1 MESQTLDKERAQ
13 YEKRNP
19 AQLRTY
25 YIFLCVI
32 PAILES
38 MMSHCAA
45 ARVCATREKK
55 KKKEQKQKK
64 NATQPSAQQRRRRSN
79 SSNSGSSEKNDEEQQ
94 QQRMPIL
101 LPLLQRSLRRRVN
114 NAISSKMR
122 KRRAAAAA
130 AATTTTTWSG
140 RLWPVL
146 VCIVALEM
154 TATGRAA
161 LGQTKCI
168 AAPCTC
174 DEFGRLLSWT
184 SIRYNNALLEITQRP
199 CVKYILRVYRELQLA
214 PRRGRDG
221 GQFLR
226 IEVELYLTSE
236 GEHPLARHTSRI
248 NVTNCPNVMLANN
261 SLAHMD
267 GLVSIDLI
275 NVANLTLLSHSFK
288 LSPKATHV
296 LVTVRNSSL
305 AELPSNV
312 FHGNIETIDL
322 ENVNVD
328 DVMSFSFAN
337 LYETQRI
344 SLTNCHLA
352 RIEQQAF
359 KKFDV
364 KYLHV
369 VGGTFGSEQVLSRT
383 MHDVEVYEKFMLSG
397 VRMGQVHSSAFIVR
411 KPLTFMLVNS
421 HVDSLESEAFDV
433 TIRRTVHIK
442 NNTLGSVAFGA
453 FLSIRADPENK
464 PSGGAG
470 SNLHKLTFSNN
481 SLGDFEEGSLIFD
494 RTSFHTE
501 LSNVL
506 VNQSCDCERLA
517 TWKSQILNYTN
528 AHARRIT
535 FLDSTNIVAPPFAL
549 ESGGSEDPETFLCVE
564 DLESGQRASF
574 VDYEQR
580 KCALSGSMLLLISAV
595 SGLLLL
601 LLMAGCVAVYC
612 CKRRAGREEG
622 REKQRWIS
630 VPTTA
635 PDVVG
640 KDGSQGGAGGA
651 SNGHHRHPKEAQS
664 SQQSGG
670 GGGPVDSRITM
681 VVPDGRLYRETE
693 FHVIVEKAEPL
704 TTEFTLG
711 HAGSRHRT
719 ATAAAAATH
728 QHHTGTRQRNSV
740 DRQLRQQ
747 RQRQHQQGGST
758 LLFQQQQQMQIQQLQ
773 HQMSVEDAN
782 VDAAKIY
789 RL

>member
-1 MESQTLDKERAQ
+1 
-13 YEKRNP
+13 
-19 AQLRTY
+19 
-25 YIFLCVI
+25 
-32 PAILES
+32 
-38 MMSHCAA
+38 
-45 ARVCATREKK
+45 
-55 KKKEQKQKK
+55 
-64 NATQPSAQQRRRRSN
+64 
-79 SSNSGSSEKNDEEQQ
+79 
-94 QQRMPIL
+94 
-101 LPLLQRSLRRRVN
+101 
-114 NAISSKMR
+114 MR
-122 KRRAAAAA
+122 KRRAA
-130 AATTTTTWSG
+130 AATTTTTWP

-161 LGQTKCI
+161 LAQTKCI

-174 DEFGRLLSWT
+174 DEFGRLLCDCKDSP
-184 SIRYNNALLEITQRP
+184 Q
-199 CVKYILRVYRELQLA
+199 
-214 PRRGRDG
+214 
-221 GQFLR
+221 
-226 IEVELYLTSE
+226 ELYLTSE

-248 NVTNCPNVMLANN
+248 NVTNCPNVVLANN

-275 NVANLTLLSHSFK
+275 NVANLTLLSHSLK

-296 LVTVRNSSL
+296 LVAVRNSSL
-305 AELPSNV
+305 AELPSNL

-322 ENVNVD
+322 ENVHVD

-344 SLTNCHLA
+344 SLTNCHLT

-369 VGGTFGSEQVLSRT
+369 VGGTFGAEQVLSRT

-411 KPLTFMLVNS
+411 KPLNFMLVNS

-464 PSGGAG
+464 PSDGA

-517 TWKSQILNYTN
+517 TWKGQILNYTN

-549 ESGGSEDPETFLCVE
+549 ESGSEDPETFLCVE
-564 DLESGQRASF
+564 DSESGQRASF
-574 VDYEQR
+574 VDYELR

-601 LLMAGCVAVYC
+601 LLIVGCATVYC
-612 CKRRAGREEG
+612 CKRRGGREAQQ
-622 REKQRWIS
+622 KQRWIS

-640 KDGSQGGAGGA
+640 KDASQAGGGGGA

-664 SQQSGG
+664 GQQS

-704 TTEFTLG
+704 TTEL
-711 HAGSRHRT
+711 
-719 ATAAAAATH
+719 
-728 QHHTGTRQRNSV
+728 
-740 DRQLRQQ
+740 
-747 RQRQHQQGGST
+747 
-758 LLFQQQQQMQIQQLQ
+758 
-773 HQMSVEDAN
+773 
-782 VDAAKIY
+782 
-789 RL
+789 